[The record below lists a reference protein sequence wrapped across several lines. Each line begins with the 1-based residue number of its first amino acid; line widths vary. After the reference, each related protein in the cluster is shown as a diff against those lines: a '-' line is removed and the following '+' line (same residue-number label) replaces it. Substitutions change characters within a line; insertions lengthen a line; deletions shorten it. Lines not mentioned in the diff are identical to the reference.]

1 MIEFPLYNKLKENL
15 ITEYDPKSICTKINS
30 LDDENI
36 KIVQALILT
45 YYISHSGNIDKNKFK
60 LPYNGKSIAGG
71 KGCYYTFSNLPIE
84 LQHIIATY
92 VN

>member
-15 ITEYDPKSICTKINS
+15 ITEYDPKSICSKINC

-36 KIVQALILT
+36 EIVQALILT
-45 YYISHSGNIDKNKFK
+45 YFITHNGHIDVNKFK
-60 LPYNGKSIAGG
+60 LPYNGKTVAGG
-71 KGCYYTFSNLPIE
+71 KGCYYTFNNLPFY

-92 VN
+92 VD